1 LLQVQASLL
10 HGGANT
16 IQYKM
21 MADEPTTTSFP
32 SGAAGSGKRVASALE
47 AGDGVAASSQP
58 QGPVAR
64 WKQWVLPSF
73 ADLIFLVLAS
83 FILLTPA
90 IGVLLADADTGWH
103 IRNGELILATH
114 QVPHT
119 DPFSYTR
126 GGAPWYAW
134 EWFYDAVIAAIH
146 HVAGLNGVVLFTA
159 VIIALTFSLLFRF
172 VLRRSGN
179 FVVAVGLTLLAAGA
193 AQVHM
198 LARPHVLSW
207 LFTLLWLEALYRFA
221 EGRSTVL
228 LWLPPLM
235 LLWVN
240 VHGGFLLGIVLL
252 AMFLCGELWNVC
264 RAPDKEGRRRL
275 TRLAA
280 VLVLCLGVTLLTPYG
295 YELHVHVYEYLSNG
309 YLMNSIDEFMSPN
322 FHAHGYGYFEAL
334 ILLSFLA
341 AVWGRRALTATDLL
355 LLLFAIH
362 IGLYSSRN
370 IPLAGIFIA
379 LATAPVWAEVLSAS
393 RKSRPAPARTG
404 ALLDSLRGISD
415 EMGGM
420 ESRFR
425 GHLLVVTALVLIA
438 AVAVNGGRLFSRQV
452 MDAHFN
458 EHKFPVRA
466 AEFIASQNIRNGV
479 FNPDSWSGYLIYR
492 LYPQTRFYFDDRHDF
507 FGEAFV
513 RDYVKIRN
521 ADSQWPELLRKYQV
535 RWVLIPARWS
545 LTAVLKES
553 RDWHLEY
560 DDGLAVV
567 FSRISR

>member
-1 LLQVQASLL
+1 
-10 HGGANT
+10 
-16 IQYKM
+16 
-21 MADEPTTTSFP
+21 MADEPTTTSYP
-32 SGAAGSGKRVASALE
+32 SGAAGSGKRAASPLD
-47 AGDGVAASSQP
+47 AGDGVATAARP
-58 QGPVAR
+58 PEPVAR
-64 WKQWVLPSF
+64 WKRWVLPSF
-73 ADLIFLVLAS
+73 ADLFFLVLAS
-83 FILLTPA
+83 LLLLTPA

-134 EWFYDAVIAAIH
+134 EWLYDAVIAAIH
-146 HVAGLNGVVLFTA
+146 HAAGLNGVVLFTA

-193 AQVHM
+193 AQIHM
-198 LARPHVLSW
+198 LARPHVLTW
-207 LFTLLWLEALYRFA
+207 LFTLLWLEALYRFE
-221 EGRSTVL
+221 EGRSAVL

-240 VHGGFLLGIVLL
+240 VHGGFLLGLVLL
-252 AMFLCGELWNVC
+252 AIFLCGRLWTVC
-264 RAPDKEGRRRL
+264 SAPDKEGRRRL
-275 TRLAA
+275 AQLAA
-280 VLVLCLGVTLLTPYG
+280 VFVLCLGVTLLTPYG
-295 YELHVHVYEYLSNG
+295 YQLHMHVYEYLSNS
-309 YLMNSIDEFMSPN
+309 YLMDSINEFMSPN
-322 FHAHGYGYFEAL
+322 FHAQGYVYFEVL
-334 ILLSFLA
+334 ILLSVLA
-341 AVWGRRALTATDLL
+341 AAWGRLSLTATDLL

-362 IGLYSSRN
+362 AGLYSARN

-379 LATAPVWAEVLSAS
+379 LATAPMWAEVFSVS
-393 RKSRPAPARTG
+393 RKSLAAPAWTG
-404 ALLDSLRGISD
+404 ALLDSLRGISA

-425 GHLLVVTALVLIA
+425 GHLLVVTALVLSA

-452 MDAHFN
+452 MDAHFS

-466 AEFIASQNIRNGV
+466 AEFIASQKISDGV

-492 LYPQTRFYFDDRHDF
+492 LYPHTRFYFDDRHDF

-513 RDYVKIRN
+513 RDYVTIRH
-521 ADSQWPELLRKYQV
+521 ADSQWPELMRKYQV

-567 FSRISR
+567 FSRRSH